1 MKTYKITQNG
11 ETIKKDLTKEEAL
24 NLLFC
29 VVEDFTNNN
38 YVYDPEDETVKSPS
52 GDIIAKEG
60 DEYVD
65 AGDDRFEIE
74 EETD

>member
-11 ETIKKDLTKEEAL
+11 ETRKSNLTKEEAL

-38 YVYDPEDETVKSPS
+38 YIYDPEDETVKSPS
-52 GDIIAKEG
+52 GEIVAKEG
-60 DEYVD
+60 DEWVD
-65 AGDDRFEIE
+65 AGDYRFEIE
-74 EETD
+74 EEEY